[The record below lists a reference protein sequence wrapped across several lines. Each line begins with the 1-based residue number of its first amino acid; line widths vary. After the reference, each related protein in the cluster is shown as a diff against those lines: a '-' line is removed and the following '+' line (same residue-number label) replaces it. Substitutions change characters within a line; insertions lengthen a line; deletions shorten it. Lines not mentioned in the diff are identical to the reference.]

1 MEVATY
7 SPSDVVVT
15 FGGYILEDW
24 ESITVERSLPS
35 HKIITGIRGKNSR
48 NAVKNTSATVTVEL
62 AQTSLANYI
71 FQKIVELDEATGN
84 GRISITI
91 KDTLGGEV
99 FYSDDTFIEAPAS
112 RTYSADISTRTWKM
126 NCLSSTYNTSEE
138 SVSLSSIFDLARN
151 LF

>member
-126 NCLSSTYNTSEE
+126 NCLSSAYNTSEE